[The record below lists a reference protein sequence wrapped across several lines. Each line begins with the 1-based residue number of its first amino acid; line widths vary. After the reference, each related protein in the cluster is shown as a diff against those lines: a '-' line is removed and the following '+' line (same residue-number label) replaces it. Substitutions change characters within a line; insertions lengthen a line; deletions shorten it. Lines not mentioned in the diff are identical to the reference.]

1 MMGINDICNG
11 INNIYSISKVCTKKC
26 FHLSVKLVYV
36 RLFVDT
42 MTKRRP
48 FVVEPV
54 QQDAFWECVLPIAAL
69 SIVAAL
75 VYSCRKKR
83 TINFGPMFR

>member
-1 MMGINDICNG
+1 MILND
-11 INNIYSISKVCTKKC
+11 
-26 FHLSVKLVYV
+26 FA
-36 RLFVDT
+36 DT

-48 FVVEPV
+48 FVEPV

-83 TINFGPMFR
+83 SMNFGPMFR